1 MATGLVDSSVL
12 VDVLRGYPAG
22 VVWLSHQNTLGI
34 PRATLLELVEGT
46 SDKRGYRAVLKLVGQ
61 LEMIETTES
70 DLIWATDMLS
80 LYRHSHNVDSFDCM
94 IAAAA
99 VRLGLPIYTRNLKH
113 FTVLAGDLVVA
124 PY

>member
-22 VVWLSHQNTLGI
+22 AAWLERQNTLGV
-34 PRATLLELVEGT
+34 PRAALLELIEGT

-80 LYRHSHNVDSFDCM
+80 LYRHSHNVDSFDCV
-94 IAAAA
+94 IAASA
-99 VRLGLPIYTRNLKH
+99 VRLNIPIFTRNLKH
-113 FTVLAGDLVVA
+113 FSILAGHLVIA